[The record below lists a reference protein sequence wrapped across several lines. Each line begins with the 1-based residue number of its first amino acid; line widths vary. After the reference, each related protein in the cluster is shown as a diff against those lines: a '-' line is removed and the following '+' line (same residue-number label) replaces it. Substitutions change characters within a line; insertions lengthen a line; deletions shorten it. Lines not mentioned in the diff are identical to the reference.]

1 MKAVHGVLGAVDSL
15 YFCGKL
21 RKNLIYCHM
30 LSCNDFKIR
39 YAIGDGL

>member
-30 LSCNDFKIR
+30 LRGIMKIV
-39 YAIGDGL
+39 ALL